1 VSESGSILAS
11 LGPARRFADPAA
23 PLPARKLAAGGAL
36 PLPPP
41 QLASVLVALTSD
53 PDAEVR
59 GKAAESLARLPD
71 AVVDQ
76 VLSAQLHPGVLD
88 WFARAAPDH
97 EGRLQQIAL
106 NAATSDETYCFVA
119 SRPFPR
125 LIELVAN
132 NQVRLLRCPALV
144 DALGENPT
152 TGHSTIDR
160 ILHFLGVER
169 GAEEEAPES
178 SEPLPEVPPPAAE
191 VQGETAFELGDGSD
205 LPPELTEEPDSDAKT
220 EGEEE
225 PEKRSLTAQI
235 QEMSVMQKIKLG
247 IFGNSEARSILIRDR
262 NRLVATSVIRSP
274 KLSENEIASFAK
286 ARNLCDDVYRIIAN
300 NRAWTKSYPV
310 KFALAT
316 NSKVMPGT
324 AIKFLNYLTDRDLRM
339 IMRSRDVS
347 GPVSAQARRLLAKK
361 GKA

>member
-1 VSESGSILAS
+1 LSATQSILES

-23 PLPARKLAAGGAL
+23 PLPARRMAAGGAL

-41 QLASVLVALTSD
+41 QMASVLVALTSD
-53 PDAEVR
+53 ADTEVR
-59 GKAAESLARLPD
+59 TRAAESLRRLPEN
-71 AVVDQ
+71 VFEQ
-76 VLSAQLHPGVLD
+76 VLGAALHPDVLD
-88 WFARAAPDH
+88 WFARDGPDD
-97 EGRLQQIAL
+97 EARLQKIAL
-106 NAATSDETYCFVA
+106 NPATSDATFCFVA

-152 TGHSTIDR
+152 TGHATIDR

-169 GAEEEAPES
+169 GADEEAQPES
-178 SEPLPEVPPPAAE
+178 SEPPPETPAPEPEAAA
-191 VQGETAFELGDGSD
+191 AFELGDTSD
-205 LPPELTEEPDSDAKT
+205 LPPELIEEPDPDEKV
-220 EGEEE
+220 EEE
-225 PEKRSLTAQI
+225 AGKRSLTAQI

-247 IFGNSEARSILIRDR
+247 IFGNTEARSILIRDR

-274 KLSENEIASFAK
+274 KLGESEVASFAK
-286 ARNLCDDVYRIIAN
+286 ARNLCDDVYRIIAH

-310 KFALAT
+310 KLALAT
-316 NSKVMPGT
+316 NSKVAPAI

-347 GPVSAQARRLLAKK
+347 GPVSSQARRLLAKK
-361 GKA
+361 GKS

>member
-1 VSESGSILAS
+1 LSGAASILDS
-11 LGPARRFADPAA
+11 LGPARRFADPSA
-23 PLPARKLAAGGAL
+23 PLPARRMAAAGAL

-41 QLASVLVALTSD
+41 QLAAVLVALTAD
-53 PDAEVR
+53 ADAEVCSR
-59 GKAAESLARLPD
+59 ADASLRKLPET
-71 AVVDQ
+71 VVDQ
-76 VLSAQLHPGVLD
+76 VLSAPLHAGVLD
-88 WFARAAPDH
+88 WFARSAPDN
-97 EGRLQQIAL
+97 EARLQKVAL
-106 NAATSDETYCFVA
+106 NPATSDETFCFVA

-152 TGHSTIDR
+152 TGHATIDR

-169 GAEEEAPES
+169 GAEEEAPEQA
-178 SEPLPEVPPPAAE
+178 EQALPETPAPEAE
-191 VQGETAFELGDGSD
+191 AAAPFELDDTSD
-205 LPPELTEEPDSDAKT
+205 LPPELMEEPDPDGK
-220 EGEEE
+220 GEEAAE
-225 PEKRSLTAQI
+225 DKRSLTAQI

-274 KLSENEIASFAK
+274 KLGENEVASFAK

-310 KFALAT
+310 KLALAT
-316 NSKVMPGT
+316 NAKVAPAT

-347 GPVSAQARRLLAKK
+347 APVSTQARRLLAKK